1 MTYLLLFNFNVL
13 DWIPSSASKDDL
25 VNDNVMNNL
34 DKQTLYSFKSLIKV
48 PKIRRL
54 DVEI

>member
-48 PKIRRL
+48 PKIRL